1 MALVLEYD
9 VTSEKEF
16 AVSSQLWYSEN
27 GQTNQ
32 DQIFRSEE
40 RKKKERRKQ
49 QKERKIE
56 KKTTLCTLYDLT
68 PSFRSRYIANDKL
81 LSSRKRRKA
90 RLRSIAEKVHLTQD
104 AQ

>member
-1 MALVLEYD
+1 MAFVLEYD

-40 RKKKERRKQ
+40 RKKKRTEETTERNKNRK
-49 QKERKIE
+49 EDYFMHPVRL
-56 KKTTLCTLYDLT
+56 KT
-68 PSFRSRYIANDKL
+68 L
-81 LSSRKRRKA
+81 LS
-90 RLRSIAEKVHLTQD
+90 E
-104 AQ
+104 

>member
-1 MALVLEYD
+1 MAFVLEYD

-40 RKKKERRKQ
+40 RKKKRTEETT
-49 QKERKIE
+49 ERKKNRKE
-56 KKTTLCTLYDLT
+56 DYFMHPVRLKT
-68 PSFRSRYIANDKL
+68 L
-81 LSSRKRRKA
+81 LS
-90 RLRSIAEKVHLTQD
+90 E
-104 AQ
+104 